1 MENKDKKPRPPRT
14 PRKKPSP
21 LTKAGQPRKKTGV
34 PTVKNTPDKFELLC
48 QMIEIEGISAV
59 KGIKRLGLS
68 TDMFYKWL
76 NDDEN
81 NAKKYA
87 RAAEIR
93 SEMIFEEMLDIA
105 DKQDKDVYIDAEGK
119 ERTDH
124 NVIHR
129 NKLQIDTRKWYL
141 SKMMPKRYGD
151 RLDLTTNN
159 ESINKA
165 QQAPIPPEQINKL
178 IDGLDKL

>member
-1 MENKDKKPRPPRT
+1 
-14 PRKKPSP
+14 
-21 LTKAGQPRKKTGV
+21 
-34 PTVKNTPDKFELLC
+34 
-48 QMIEIEGISAV
+48 
-59 KGIKRLGLS
+59 
-68 TDMFYKWL
+68 MFYKWL
-76 NDDEN
+76 NEDEN

-105 DKQDKDVYIDAEGK
+105 DKQDKDVYIDADGK

-141 SKMMPKRYGD
+141 SKIMPKKYGD
-151 RLDLTTNN
+151 KVDITTNN
-159 ESINKA
+159 QSLN
-165 QQAPIPPEQINKL
+165 APKGIELNDDQITKL
-178 IDGLDKL
+178 IDKL

>member
-1 MENKDKKPRPPRT
+1 MEKKEKRPRA

-34 PTVKNTPDKFELLC
+34 PTVKNTPEKFELLC
-48 QMIEIEGISAV
+48 QMIEIEGISAI

-76 NDDEN
+76 NEDEN

-105 DKQDKDVYIDAEGK
+105 DKQDKDVYIDADGK

-141 SKMMPKRYGD
+141 SKIMPKKYGD
-151 RLDLTTNN
+151 KVDITTNN
-159 ESINKA
+159 QSLN
-165 QQAPIPPEQINKL
+165 APKGIELNDDQITKL
-178 IDGLDKL
+178 IDKL

>member
-1 MENKDKKPRPPRT
+1 MEEKPKKQRQPRA
-14 PRKKPSP
+14 PRKKPNP
-21 LTKAGQPRKKTGV
+21 LTKKGEPRKKTGV
-34 PTVKNTPDKFELLC
+34 PTVKNTPEKFELLC
-48 QMIEIEGISAV
+48 QMIEIEGISAI

-76 NDDEN
+76 NEDEK

-87 RAAEIR
+87 RATEIR
-93 SEMIFEEMLDIA
+93 SEMIFEEMLEIA

-159 ESINKA
+159 ESLNKPE
-165 QQAPIPPEQINKL
+165 QAPLQPEQINKL

>member
-1 MENKDKKPRPPRT
+1 MENKDKKPRPPRA

-76 NDDEN
+76 NEDEN

-165 QQAPIPPEQINKL
+165 QQAPIPTEQINKL